1 MNLNLNLNDGR
12 EKIYIN
18 KELYGE
24 DRVIYVNLTDINIL
38 TRANKAKE
46 NIEKAFEKFE
56 INENSAIEQIEQADK
71 YIREQVNYIFDYDV
85 SQAVFGNA
93 FATASVGKKFYIEA
107 FLDAILPLIKERI
120 EASTKEAEKRVS
132 KYTDKYKKQ

>member
-46 NIEKAFEKFE
+46 NIQKAFENFN
-56 INENSAIEQIEQADK
+56 IDENSAIEQIEQADA

-93 FATASVGKKFYIEA
+93 FATANVGKKFYIEA

-120 EASTKEAEKRVS
+120 EANTMEAEKRVS